1 MDGVFRPML
10 PLLTLEVVA
19 NTVGVGEELR
29 VGVKRDGVHVTSAR
43 FNVGAIRTLRKT
55 PSRPEMNPA
64 GFLFI
69 YFFFNVHYTDCRCFT
84 ECNYE

>member
-55 PSRPEMNPA
+55 PSRPVMNPA
-64 GFLFI
+64 GFLLLFI
-69 YFFFNVHYTDCRCFT
+69 YFFKCTLHRL
-84 ECNYE
+84 